1 MTAQILDGKG
11 LAARLAD
18 SVSQQVAAG
27 IENGVTAPGLA
38 VVIVGDDPASQVYVR
53 HKLRMCERTGIRS
66 DLHRLPAAA
75 SAEELLALI
84 DRLNADDDVDGIL
97 VQLPLPPGHDVN
109 AVIDRIDPAKDVDG
123 FHPCNVGRLATR
135 QPGLRPCTPRG
146 IMTLLE
152 DAGISL
158 PGMEALV
165 IGASNIVGRPM
176 MLELLLAGAT
186 VTTCHSR
193 SRDLAGHVARAELVV
208 VAVGRPGLVRGE
220 WIRPGTVV
228 VDVGM
233 NRGADGKLTGDV
245 EFEAASERSAWITPV
260 PGGVGPMTV
269 ITLMQNTLAAA
280 AHRRGA

>member
-18 SVSQQVAAG
+18 SVSAQVAAG
-27 IENGVTAPGLA
+27 TANGIAAPGLT

-66 DLHRLPAAA
+66 TLHRLPSATSAA
-75 SAEELLALI
+75 ELLALI
-84 DRLNADDDVDGIL
+84 DQLNADDAVDGIL
-97 VQLPLPPGHDVN
+97 VQLPLPPEHDVN
-109 AVIDRIDPAKDVDG
+109 AVIERIDPAKDVDG

-135 QPGLRPCTPRG
+135 QPGLRPCTPHG

-152 DAGISL
+152 DANIRL

-176 MLELLLAGAT
+176 LLELLQAGAT

-193 SRDLAGHVARAELVV
+193 SRNLADHVARAELVV
-208 VAVGRPGLVRGE
+208 VAVGKAGLVHGD
-220 WIRPGTVV
+220 WIRPGAVV

-245 EFEAASERSAWITPV
+245 EFAAARERAAWITPV

-269 ITLMQNTLAAA
+269 VTLMQNTLAAA
-280 AHRRGA
+280 ARRRGA